1 MTVETHEFSEGVK
14 RELERIYHRR
24 VIRNLTATADY
35 WRGLCFITWAAIVI
49 AVILYLSNG
58 ALPHG

>member
-1 MTVETHEFSEGVK
+1 MTVETQEFSEGMK

-24 VIRNLTATADY
+24 AIRDVTAQADY
-35 WRGLCFITWAAIVI
+35 WRGICFITWAAIVI

-58 ALPHG
+58 ALPYG